1 MAEIILT
8 GDALDQ
14 LRHLPPYYKRCT
26 PSKKKS
32 PGKEPGQTQKQRYTL
47 SDVEAGEQSFL

>member
-1 MAEIILT
+1 MYAE
-8 GDALDQ
+8 
-14 LRHLPPYYKRCT
+14 H
-26 PSKKKS
+26 KKS